1 MNSYLQEV
9 VDLHQL
15 IEARFARG
23 EGSLEAMM
31 EHFVPSF
38 SMVSPAGLQ
47 FGLQDVEHLFERNT
61 GSQPGLSIELRDLKT
76 LHQWADGAMVSYR
89 EIHRAEGKDE
99 TVRVSTALL
108 VLEAGRVKWRHL
120 HETWAV

>member
-23 EGSLEAMM
+23 EGSVDTMM
-31 EHFVPSF
+31 QRFVPSF

-47 FGLQDVEHLFERNT
+47 FGLQDVEQLFERNT
-61 GSQPGLSIELRDLKT
+61 GSQPGLNIELTDLET
-76 LHQWADGAMVSYR
+76 LHQWADGALVRYR
-89 EIHRAEGKDE
+89 EIHSAEGKDD

>member
-23 EGSLEAMM
+23 EGSVEAMM
-31 EHFVPSF
+31 QHFLPNF

-47 FGLQDVEHLFERNT
+47 FGLQDVEQLFERNA
-61 GSQPGLSIELRDLKT
+61 GSQPGLNIELKDLES
-76 LHQWADGAMVSYR
+76 LHQWADGALVRYR
-89 EIHRAEGKDE
+89 EIHSAEGKDE
-99 TVRVSTALL
+99 TIRVSTAVL
-108 VLEAGRVKWRHL
+108 VREEGRVKWLRL

>member
-9 VDLHQL
+9 VELHQL

-23 EGSLEAMM
+23 EGSVDTMM
-31 EHFVPSF
+31 QRFEPDF

-47 FGLQDVEHLFERNT
+47 IGLRDVEQLFERNA
-61 GSQPGLSIELRDLKT
+61 GSLPGLNIELKDLET
-76 LHQWADGAMVSYR
+76 LHQWADGALVKYR
-89 EIHRAEGKDE
+89 EIHSAEGKDD

>member
-47 FGLQDVEHLFERNT
+47 IGLRDVEQLFERNA
-61 GSQPGLSIELRDLKT
+61 GSQPGLNIELEDLET
-76 LHQWADGAMVSYR
+76 LHQWSDGALVRYR
-89 EIHRAEGKDE
+89 EIHSAEGKDE
-99 TVRVSTALL
+99 TVRVSTAVL
-108 VLEAGRVKWRHL
+108 VLGEGRVKWRHL